1 VSELLFSTA
10 FSLWGFET
18 SWLELAAVLLS
29 LGMVLCT
36 ITENHWGW
44 PLAALSSGLYFILF
58 WSQRLYGDAWLQVLF
73 AALAIWGWS
82 VWLRGV
88 NGVSLPI
95 TRMTPR
101 SRWQMIFLAGLL
113 WLLTGLTLLNLTDT
127 DVPWWDGFP
136 TAVSLIGQY
145 LLARKHLENW
155 AVWIIVNSVAAGL
168 FAWKELWLTALLY
181 LIFIGLSVVG
191 WRHWASRMN
200 INCL

>member
-1 VSELLFSTA
+1 MSELLFSAA

-73 AALAIWGWS
+73 AALAMWGWS

-101 SRWQMIFLAGLL
+101 SRWQMLFLAGLL

-136 TAVSLIGQY
+136 TAVSLIGQF

>member
-73 AALAIWGWS
+73 AALAMWGWS

-88 NGVSLPI
+88 DGVSLPI